1 MKKRLALV
9 GFLLLALIF
18 LVIDF
23 EKLFGILA
31 RTNLALF
38 AFAVLLAVPAV
49 FARSSKWGLMLK
61 NQGFDFGSI
70 KIFRYYFIGI
80 GIGEFTPG
88 RIGDFLKALFVNKR
102 INSLAIS
109 FSSVL
114 VDRIIDVTTLVAL
127 GIISSVAFVLIFGV
141 TIVSLPIIAVMIG
154 GMLFSFYLL
163 FNKPLLKKL
172 LRPFYNMLIPEKFKE
187 KLSKGFDLF
196 LSNSQK
202 LLKQPKL
209 LVSSILLSLVSWLLG
224 AGTYY
229 LLALSLGIEM
239 QFVFLLMVMALS
251 NLVLLLPLSISGIGT
266 RDALMILLFSL
277 QGIPAETAVAFSF
290 SVLFCSITIA
300 LIGLSLVSFEEFN
313 VRKMVRELGQT

>member
-1 MKKRLALV
+1 MKKRLFLV

-18 LVIDF
+18 VFIDF

-31 RTNLALF
+31 KTNIALF
-38 AFAVLLAVPAV
+38 AFAVLLAVPSV
-49 FARSSKWGLMLK
+49 FARSAKWRLMLK
-61 NQGFDFGSI
+61 SQGFNFKAV

-88 RIGDFLKALFVNKR
+88 RLGDFLKALFVNKK

-127 GIISSVAFVLIFGV
+127 GMISSIAFVLIFGV
-141 TIVSLPIIAVMIG
+141 TIVSLPIIAVMVA
-154 GMLFSFYLL
+154 GMIFGFYLL

-172 LRPFYNMLIPEKFKE
+172 LKPFYNMLIPEKFKE

-196 LSNSQK
+196 LSSSQK

-209 LVSSILLSLVSWLLG
+209 LVSSVLLSLVSWLFG

-251 NLVLLLPLSISGIGT
+251 TLVLLLPLSVSGIGT
-266 RDALMILLFSL
+266 RDALMIMLFSL
-277 QGIPAETAVAFSF
+277 QGFPAETAVAFSF
-290 SVLFCSITIA
+290 IVLFCSITTA
-300 LIGLSLVSFEEFN
+300 LMGLSLISFEEFN
-313 VRKMVRELGQT
+313 VRKMVKELGQA